1 MRKDECYQL
10 GHIIKTH
17 GLKGIVSIELDVDHP
32 NDYSKLESVF
42 LEKSGNLIPFIIK
55 EILMN
60 STKTLIHFE
69 GIDHIDLAKDLI
81 GKELYL
87 PLDQLPKLRK
97 GEYFFHDLTN
107 AIYLPS

>member
-42 LEKSGNLIPFIIK
+42 LEKSGNLIPFFIK
-55 EILMN
+55 KILMN
-60 STKTLIHFE
+60 GTKTLIHFE
-69 GIDHIDLAKDLI
+69 GIDHIDLARDLI
-81 GKELYL
+81 G
-87 PLDQLPKLRK
+87 Q
-97 GEYFFHDLTN
+97 
-107 AIYLPS
+107 